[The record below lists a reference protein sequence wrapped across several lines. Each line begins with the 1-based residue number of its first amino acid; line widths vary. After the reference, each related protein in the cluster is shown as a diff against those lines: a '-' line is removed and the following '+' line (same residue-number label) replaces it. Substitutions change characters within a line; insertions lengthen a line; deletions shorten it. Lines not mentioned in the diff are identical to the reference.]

1 MNAPAS
7 GRDPVRVVVD
17 EQGYAV
23 NVMRARYYYEV
34 ERDVVFLRDDGWT
47 LGAPQ
52 HLERVAYETWRGE
65 WTHFARKPWKKWI
78 AIRKYA
84 GGVQ

>member
-1 MNAPAS
+1 MNAPAP
-7 GRDPVRVVVD
+7 GRDPARVIVD
-17 EQGYAV
+17 EEGHAV
-23 NVMRARYYYEV
+23 NAMEARYEHL
-34 ERDVVFLRDDGWT
+34 EWDVVFLRDDGWT

-65 WTHFARKPWKKWI
+65 WIHFARKPWRRWI
-78 AIRKYA
+78 AIKKYA